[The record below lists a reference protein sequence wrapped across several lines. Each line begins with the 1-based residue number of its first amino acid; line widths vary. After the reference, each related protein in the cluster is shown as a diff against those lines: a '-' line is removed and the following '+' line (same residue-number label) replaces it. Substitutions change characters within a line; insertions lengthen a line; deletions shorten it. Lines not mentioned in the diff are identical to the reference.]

1 MSFFLVCALL
11 NLVYRSCFD
20 LIICKVADP
29 AGFYPHPDPAFEEKP
44 DPTFEKKKSDPDPT
58 VKKKTGPYPRKAAWS
73 RTLPNFDLDFFFR
86 HKILEE
92 K

>member
-1 MSFFLVCALL
+1 M
-11 NLVYRSCFD
+11 R
-20 LIICKVADP
+20 IRVADP
-29 AGFYPHPDPAFEEKP
+29 DGVDLDPDQNLNEE
-44 DPTFEKKKSDPDPT
+44 SDPDPT